1 MTHPTDPKPFKLACI
16 QNTATTDMAA
26 NVTAVTDLVRKAH
39 AAGARFVATPENVTL
54 LQRNFQIARAQAKP
68 LAEHTGL
75 QAFRALAAE
84 LGIWFLAGSVA
95 ALRPDGRLANTSV
108 LIDDKG
114 GIVATYE
121 KIHMFDVDLP
131 DGKRFRES
139 ETYRPGD
146 EAVLA
151 PTPWG
156 PLGMTVCYD
165 LRFPGLYRDLARA
178 GAVMLSVPSAFTR
191 TTGEAHW
198 HILLR
203 ARAIETGTYVL
214 APAQYGEHDGG
225 YRSYGHALIVD
236 PWGRVL
242 ADGGE
247 GQGFVLATIDPAQ
260 VAATRAQ
267 IPSLDHGRP
276 YAVRSLLPAGR
287 AAAE

>member
-1 MTHPTDPKPFKLACI
+1 MTLDSTQPFKLACI
-16 QNTATTDMAA
+16 QNTASTDMAA
-26 NVTAVTDLVRKAH
+26 NVAAVTDLVRKA
-39 AAGARFVATPENVTL
+39 ASAGAQFVATAENVTL
-54 LQRNFQIARAQAKP
+54 LQRNFQIARAQARP
-68 LAEHTGL
+68 LDEHMGL
-75 QAFRALAAE
+75 LAFRRLAAE

-108 LIDDKG
+108 LVDDKG
-114 GIVATYE
+114 AVVATYE

-178 GAVMLSVPSAFTR
+178 GAVMLAVPSAFTK

-198 HILLR
+198 HVLLR
-203 ARAIETGTYVL
+203 ARAIETGCYVL
-214 APAQYGEHDGG
+214 APAQHGLHDGG
-225 YRSYGHALIVD
+225 YRSFGHALIVD

-247 GQGFVLATIDPAQ
+247 GQGFVMATIDPAQ
-260 VAATRAQ
+260 VAAVRAQ
-267 IPSLDHGRP
+267 IPSLAHGRP
-276 YAVRSLLPAGR
+276 YTIRSLLPQGR